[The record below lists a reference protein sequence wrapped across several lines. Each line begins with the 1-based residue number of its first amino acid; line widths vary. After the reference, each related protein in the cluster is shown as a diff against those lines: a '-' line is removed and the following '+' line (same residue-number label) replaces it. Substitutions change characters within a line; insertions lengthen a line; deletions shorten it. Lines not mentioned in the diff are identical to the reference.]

1 MTLANVSASS
11 TRPRPR
17 LGELLVQRGWITG
30 EQLIRAIQSQRA
42 QGGRIGTCLLELD
55 ALSED
60 RLLDALA
67 QQLGAPSVDVD
78 QLEQIDE
85 DVLSLVPQ
93 DLAARCR
100 AVPVEADHD
109 ELRVAALNADD
120 LSLLKLL
127 SPDTGR
133 RVQPLVANE
142 VRILEAL
149 RRYYGIEVPGRYKPL
164 IVRLNDQ
171 RSRRATAVRKSGLR
185 DDGGLVDI
193 QWKRPDR
200 VLNDGLA
207 SGPTSSNA
215 PEEAT
220 PHAARTTLSSAP
232 GARSSPAAATPTSLD
247 GLAHQLAGL
256 QDTQAIGAALF
267 AFLGQR
273 FSRRAFLKIH
283 GRRAHGW
290 MASSDGLDTQRF
302 SELEID
308 LDAPSVFAE
317 MADGFP
323 LHRGPIEATAAH
335 TTLARCW
342 GLKALAPCVV
352 LPIWVRDRLIAVL
365 YGDRGEAGLGDLD
378 LEEIEGVGTKAGL
391 AFEICILHRKL
402 LRGMSRPLAD

>member
-1 MTLANVSASS
+1 MNEKIAHDLPISPIRMNPQSNSMQA

-17 LGELLVQRGWITG
+17 LGELLVQQGWITG

-55 ALSED
+55 ALSEE

-85 DVLSLVPQ
+85 TVLSLVPQ

-100 AVPVEADHD
+100 AIPVEADRE

-127 SPDTGR
+127 APDTGR
-133 RVQPLVANE
+133 RVLPLVAHE

-149 RRYYGIEVPGRYKPL
+149 RRYYGIEVPGRYEPL
-164 IVRLNDQ
+164 IKRLNDQ
-171 RSRRATAVRKSGLR
+171 RSRRGAAAKRSSVGSDSNLI
-185 DDGGLVDI
+185 DI
-193 QWKRPDR
+193 KWTRPDR
-200 VLNDGLA
+200 ALHRGSVGEPATTPN
-207 SGPTSSNA
+207 PA
-215 PEEAT
+215 P
-220 PHAARTTLSSAP
+220 LGSAP
-232 GARSSPAAATPTSLD
+232 AATTHTAALPQTLD
-247 GLAHQLAGL
+247 ALARQLADL
-256 QDTQAIGAALF
+256 HDTQKIGAALF

-273 FSRRAFLKIH
+273 FTRRALLKVH
-283 GRRAHGW
+283 DRSAHGW
-290 MASSDGLDTQRF
+290 MASTEELDTNRF
-302 SELEID
+302 AELKIN

-323 LHRGPIEATAAH
+323 LHRGPLEASAAH
-335 TTLARCW
+335 TALAQCW
-342 GLKALAPCVV
+342 KIDALAPCVV
-352 LPIWVRDRLIAVL
+352 LPIWVRDRLIGIL

-378 LEEIEGVGTKAGL
+378 LEEIEGVGAKAGL

-402 LRGMSRPLAD
+402 VRGGL